1 MPLYYNLFRWYECRT
16 GTLDSGLDWPSPTR
30 YHSTNLLI
38 KCRNMRFQIEPIVAK
53 WGVVFVGLW
62 LFLVLMSSVLGE
74 PSLVWPTV
82 ATIIFAT
89 LILGFL
95 GFAKKSRYKLAEGG
109 GWDGLW
115 LIVSALLVGL
125 LVGFVFFGIPR
136 LLETIR

>member
-1 MPLYYNLFRWYECRT
+1 
-16 GTLDSGLDWPSPTR
+16 
-30 YHSTNLLI
+30 
-38 KCRNMRFQIEPIVAK
+38 MRLQIDPIVAK

-62 LFLVLMSSVLGE
+62 LFLLLTHSVLGE

-82 ATIIFAT
+82 STIILAA
-89 LILGFL
+89 LALGFL

-115 LIVSALLVGL
+115 LFVCALVIGL

-136 LLETIR
+136 LGGL

>member
-1 MPLYYNLFRWYECRT
+1 
-16 GTLDSGLDWPSPTR
+16 
-30 YHSTNLLI
+30 
-38 KCRNMRFQIEPIVAK
+38 MRFQIEPIVAK

-95 GFAKKSRYKLAEGG
+95 GFAKKSRYKLAEGD

>member
-1 MPLYYNLFRWYECRT
+1 
-16 GTLDSGLDWPSPTR
+16 
-30 YHSTNLLI
+30 
-38 KCRNMRFQIEPIVAK
+38 MRLQLEPIAAK
-53 WGVVFVGLW
+53 WVVVFVGLW
-62 LFLVLMSSVLGE
+62 LFLLLTNLMLGE
-74 PSLVWPTV
+74 PSFVWPTV
-82 ATIIFAT
+82 STIIFAG

-95 GFAKKSRYKLAEGG
+95 GIAKKSGYKLVEGD